1 MNDLLSGLTDSNEQL
16 IRLGLTIMAIIFIVS
31 ILRSVFRLLMPILVI
46 GLVMVVFLGFTPNDV
61 INKGKH
67 FITEGTSLLLENIL
81 PFLQNDVPDNGI
93 PPEHDPFK
101 DGEGIPNHEEK
112 DTDIFRE
119 QEDEDLVNKL

>member
-1 MNDLLSGLTDSNEQL
+1 MNELLSGLTDSNEQL

-46 GLVMVVFLGFTPNDV
+46 GLVMVVFLGFTPDDV

-67 FITEGTSLLLENIL
+67 FIREGTNSLLDIIL
-81 PFLQNDVPDNGI
+81 PFLDDNVLDNGT
-93 PPEHDPFK
+93 PPEYNPFK
-101 DGEGIPNHEEK
+101 DGEDIPKSEDK
-112 DTDIFRE
+112 DTSIFGE

>member
-1 MNDLLSGLTDSNEQL
+1 MNELLSGLTDSNEQL

-46 GLVMVVFLGFTPNDV
+46 GLVMVVFLGFTPDDV

-67 FITEGTSLLLENIL
+67 FITEGTNSLLDIIL
-81 PFLQNDVPDNGI
+81 PFLDDNVLDNGT

-101 DGEGIPNHEEK
+101 DREDIPKSEEK
-112 DTDIFRE
+112 DTIFLASKKMRI
-119 QEDEDLVNKL
+119 

>member
-1 MNDLLSGLTDSNEQL
+1 MNELLSGLTDSNEQL

-46 GLVMVVFLGFTPNDV
+46 GLVMVVFWGFTPDDV

-67 FITEGTSLLLENIL
+67 FIREGTNSLFDIIL
-81 PFLQNDVPDNGI
+81 PFLDDNVLDNGT
-93 PPEHDPFK
+93 PLEHDLFK
-101 DGEGIPNHEEK
+101 DGEDIPKSEDK
-112 DTDIFRE
+112 DTSIFGE

>member
-1 MNDLLSGLTDSNEQL
+1 MNDLLSGLTDSTEQL
-16 IRLGLTIMAIIFIVS
+16 IKLGLTIMAIIFIVS

-61 INKGKH
+61 INKGKY

-93 PPEHDPFK
+93 LPEHDPFK
-101 DGEGIPNHEEK
+101 DREGIPNHEEK

-119 QEDEDLVNKL
+119 KEDEDLVNKL

>member
-1 MNDLLSGLTDSNEQL
+1 MNDLLSGLTDSTEQL
-16 IRLGLTIMAIIFIVS
+16 IKLGLTIMAIIFIVS

-61 INKGKH
+61 INKGKY
-67 FITEGTSLLLENIL
+67 FITEGTNLLLENII
-81 PFLQNDVPDNGI
+81 PFLDDNFSDNRT

-101 DGEGIPNHEEK
+101 DRDGIPNHEEK

-119 QEDEDLVNKL
+119 KEDEDLVNKL

>member
-1 MNDLLSGLTDSNEQL
+1 MNELLSGLTDSNEQL

-61 INKGKH
+61 INKGKY
-67 FITEGTSLLLENIL
+67 FITEGTSLLLDIIL
-81 PFLQNDVPDNGI
+81 PFLDDNVLDNGTL
-93 PPEHDPFK
+93 PEHDPFK
-101 DGEGIPNHEEK
+101 DGEDIPKSEDK
-112 DTDIFRE
+112 DTSIFGE